1 MTVNNIDKI
10 FKLGGICMRYVCD
23 VCGWIYDEKV
33 GDADLGIEPGT
44 KFDELP
50 EDFACPLCMV
60 GKEMFS
66 EVEE

>member
-1 MTVNNIDKI
+1 
-10 FKLGGICMRYVCD
+10 MRYVCD
-23 VCGWIYDEKV
+23 ACGWIYDEEM
-33 GDADLGIEPGT
+33 GDRELGIEPGT

-50 EDFACPLCMV
+50 ADFLCPLCMV

>member
-1 MTVNNIDKI
+1 
-10 FKLGGICMRYVCD
+10 MRYVCD

-50 EDFACPLCMV
+50 ENFACPLCMV
-60 GKEMFS
+60 GKEMFR